1 MEETSGRDTEEGI
14 PLPGRTDV
22 QFLQILPNMCLNSA
36 WWDQFLPDLVCWAE
50 EEEEGELQD
59 GAGELQTS
67 SLFGS
72 ASMSK
77 VDNSEN
83 NKIKKMF

>member
-1 MEETSGRDTEEGI
+1 MEIIAKTLQVLHINWNTWI
-14 PLPGRTDV
+14 VLYFY
-22 QFLQILPNMCLNSA
+22 FLLNLCLNSA

-50 EEEEGELQD
+50 EEVEGELQG

-67 SLFGS
+67 GLGGF